1 MQKIKE
7 LFETNKT
14 FRAGVLLAA
23 GIIFIVAL
31 NYLMPVSVVHH
42 FPHSK

>member
-1 MQKIKE
+1 MEDKKMQKIKE

-23 GIIFIVAL
+23 GIIL
-31 NYLMPVSVVHH
+31 LY
-42 FPHSK
+42 